1 MICVTALSAGDGEI
15 GGKKGYDDGR
25 RGGAGG
31 EDLLGRLHNL
41 ATARRAYLARGAV
54 SHVLAVGLAL
64 LSIAVAMHRLFP
76 GWRILP
82 LVTFFLFWVGLA
94 AAVHFGAFRHVLPV
108 RGPFWLAR
116 FIGARTGRGGLF
128 TSALEFSG
136 TGERLEAYSH
146 YLMAET
152 VRRAAAELRHVTP
165 NAIFTEAGKPAWTVA
180 ALLLGC
186 LLAFQVSF
194 QADETGEALAAVS
207 DPFIYFRLPS
217 GINLL
222 VASRDRT
229 ILEGEAVTAEAFTF
243 GSMEGEVTL
252 RSSSIPGVWK
262 KIPLVADTAMVD
274 GIAVNAY
281 CHRFDNVRDDFRYYY
296 ETEHTRTESRSV
308 SVVHRPVINHI
319 SALLTFPP
327 YTEAALETVQTLAGR
342 ITALAGTR
350 VTLQGETS
358 KPVRD
363 GSIMFRRRDPVRLER
378 TPDGFEAAFSISG
391 DDTFTVEVHD
401 SMGLMNEG
409 IIPYPIRALEDRD
422 PIVEIIAPDDEEL
435 LPRSL
440 VIPLLYRAADDYG
453 MTRINLRYAREGS
466 EGKYHSVS
474 LMPPAGRSLREIEG
488 VHEWSLEDADVK
500 PGDVIMYY
508 VEAYDANDVTGP
520 GYARTGTRRLIVPS
534 LSQIYADMRKEEEIQ
549 SHGMEDLLEEGKEIR
564 ERLQNLSD
572 DLKADGRFDWSK
584 REAGKEI
591 IEKQQELQ
599 EKIREAA
606 EQIDRTLQQLE
617 SNRMTTQEIGRKLE
631 EIANLLSRIESAELL
646 EAIDKLKRMLSEVP
660 DEEMMRAMSEV
671 EMDAEELAER
681 LDRTID
687 LLKQVLKEEKME
699 ELMRRMEEMLAEQRG
714 LRDSTTTGDTDEL
727 SERQDEL
734 GDEVERFEK
743 DLAEFAEE
751 EEDTSLQSDMEQ
763 VVKDMQKPCLEESM
777 RRAASELDEGER
789 EQAQCTQSEA
799 LEQMLS
805 LYTSLGRCQNC
816 MSMAIER
823 EVIEGIEKLTRELV
837 AASFLEEE
845 LVADIRSGDPERDRD
860 RLISEQ
866 IVLKEAARRIVE
878 DLNGLARR
886 TMIISGKVFL
896 HLGGALFEIEKVLDG
911 IEQKKLGDAVNAAGT
926 AYREMNL
933 AAIELL
939 RSTSSSGGS
948 SGSARNQMQMMLD
961 QQMSIDQR
969 LRQMFNRG
977 DPRGYSME
985 ERAGM
990 ARIAAE
996 QRKMQE
1002 LLEQIAEESS
1012 GSGELLGRLDDVADE
1027 MEEVAERLERG
1038 ELDREL
1044 LDREER
1050 ILSRMLESQRSVQ
1063 RRDYKRE
1070 RVSTTAG
1077 DLRALDPGTLEAADD
1092 DTEMLLEM
1100 IRRGMREKGPEEY
1113 EELIRLY
1120 FRALS
1125 KRAREGS
1132 L

>member
-1 MICVTALSAGDGEI
+1 MSEKNGN
-15 GGKKGYDDGR
+15 DDG
-25 RGGAGG
+25 RGGAGSK
-31 EDLLGRLHNL
+31 ELRRTLRAL
-41 ATARRAYLARGAV
+41 AAARRAYLARGAV
-54 SHVLAVGLAL
+54 SRILAVGLAL
-64 LSIAVAMHRLFP
+64 LSIAVVSHRLFP
-76 GWRILP
+76 DWRILP
-82 LVTFFLFWVGLA
+82 LVTFILFWGGFA
-94 AAVHFGAFRHVLPV
+94 AAVHFGAFRHVLPA
-108 RGPFWLAR
+108 RGPLWLTR

-136 TGERLEAYSH
+136 AGERLEAYSP

-152 VRRAAAELRHVTP
+152 VRRAATELRRVTP
-165 NAIFTEAGKPAWTVA
+165 NAVFADAGKPAWTVA
-180 ALLLGC
+180 ALLLGF
-186 LLAFQVSF
+186 LFAFQVAF
-194 QADETGEALAAVS
+194 QADETGEALSAVS
-207 DPFIYFRLPS
+207 DPFIYFRLPA

-229 ILEGEAVTAEAFTF
+229 VLEGEAVTAEAFAF
-243 GSMEGEVTL
+243 GSMEGGVTL
-252 RSSSIPGVWK
+252 RASSIPGVWK
-262 KIPLVADTAMVD
+262 KIPLAADTAMVD
-274 GIAVNAY
+274 GIAVTAY
-281 CHRFDNVRDDFRYYY
+281 RHRFDNIRDDFRYYY
-296 ETEHTRTESRSV
+296 ETGDTRTESRSV
-308 SVVHRPVINHI
+308 SVMHRPVINRI
-319 SALLTFPP
+319 SAILAFPP
-327 YTEAALETVQTLAGR
+327 YTEAPPETVQTLAGR

-350 VTLQGETS
+350 ATLHGETS
-358 KPVRD
+358 KPLRD
-363 GSIMFRRRDPVRLER
+363 GSITFRRRDPVLPEC
-378 TPDGFEAAFSISG
+378 TPEGFRAEFSITG
-391 DDTFTVEVHD
+391 DDTFTVLVRD
-401 SMGLMNEG
+401 SLGLANEG
-409 IIPYPIRALEDRD
+409 IIPYPVRALEDRD
-422 PIVEIIAPDDEEL
+422 PVVEIIAPDDEAL

-440 VIPLLYRAADDYG
+440 AIPLLYRAADDYG
-453 MTRINLRYAREGS
+453 MTGIKLRYAREGS
-466 EGKYHSVS
+466 EEKYQSVS
-474 LMPPAGRSLREIEG
+474 LAPSTGRPLREIEG
-488 VHEWSLEDADVK
+488 VHEWSLEDADVR
-500 PGDVIMYY
+500 PGDVILYY

-534 LSQIYADMRKEEEIQ
+534 LSQIYADIRREEEIQ
-549 SHGMEDLLEEGKEIR
+549 NRGMEELLEEGKEIR
-564 ERLQNLSD
+564 ERLQDLSD

-584 REAGKEI
+584 REAGREI
-591 IEKQQELQ
+591 VEKQQELQ

-606 EQIDRTLQQLE
+606 EQLDRTLGQLE

-631 EIANLLSRIESAELL
+631 EIQDLLSRIESVELL
-646 EAIDKLKRMLSEVP
+646 EAIEKLKRMLGEVP

-671 EMDAEELAER
+671 EMDAEELSKR

-687 LLKQVLKEEKME
+687 LLNQVLKEEKME
-699 ELMRRMEEMLAEQRG
+699 ELMRRMEEMLAEQRA
-714 LRDSTTTGDTDEL
+714 LRDSTATGDTGEL
-727 SERQDEL
+727 SEKQDEL
-734 GDEVERFEK
+734 GDEVGRFEE
-743 DLAEFAEE
+743 DLAEFAAE

-763 VVKDMQKPCLEESM
+763 IVKDMQKPCLEESM
-777 RRAASELDEGER
+777 RRAAGELDEGER
-789 EQAQCTQSEA
+789 EQAQCTQGEA
-799 LEQMLS
+799 MEQMLS

-823 EVIEGIEKLTRELV
+823 EVIEGIGKLTRELV
-837 AASFLEEE
+837 AASILEEE
-845 LVADIRSGDPERDRD
+845 LTAYIRSGDPERDRD

-866 IVLKEAARRIVE
+866 IVLKEAARRIVA
-878 DLNGLARR
+878 DLSALARR
-886 TMIISGKVFL
+886 TMVIPGRVFL
-896 HLGGALFEIEKVLDG
+896 HLGGALYEIDKVLDG
-911 IEQKKLGDAVNAAGT
+911 IEQKKLGDAENAAGT

-939 RSTSSSGGS
+939 RSASSSGGS
-948 SGSARNQMQMMLD
+948 SGSARNQMQMMLNK
-961 QQMSIDQR
+961 QMSIDQR

-1077 DLRALDPGTLEAADD
+1077 DLRALDPGTLEADD

-1125 KRAREGS
+1125 KRARDGS